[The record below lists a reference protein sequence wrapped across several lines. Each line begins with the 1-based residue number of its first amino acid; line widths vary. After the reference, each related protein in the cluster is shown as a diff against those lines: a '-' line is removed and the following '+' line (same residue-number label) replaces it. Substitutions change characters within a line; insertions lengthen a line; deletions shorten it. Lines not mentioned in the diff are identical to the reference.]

1 MSTATVA
8 TWRKRVDGWIASGQ
22 TCKEYAARIRV
33 NPHTLGWWKWRLQS
47 ALVDARDQGAS
58 DVGFVE
64 VTQKVAASMASEAGV
79 LELEV
84 GRAVIRIRGHVDAD
98 MLGRV
103 LDVLEARR

>member
-1 MSTATVA
+1 MSRATEA
-8 TWRKRVDGWIASGQ
+8 TWRKRVEGWIASGQ

-33 NPHTLGWWKWRLQS
+33 NAHTLGWWKWRLH
-47 ALVDARDQGAS
+47 GAQ
-58 DVGFVE
+58 DGAQDRGTGGAGFVE
-64 VTQKVAASMASEAGV
+64 VTQEIAASLTNEAGV

-84 GRAVIRIRGHVDAD
+84 GRVVLRIRGHVEAD

>member
-1 MSTATVA
+1 MSKASEA
-8 TWRKRVDGWIASGQ
+8 TWRERVDGWVASGQ

-33 NPHTLGWWKWRLQS
+33 NPHTLSWWKWRLES
-47 ALVDARDQGAS
+47 TRACARNRGARE
-58 DVGFVE
+58 VGFVE
-64 VTQKVAASMASEAGV
+64 VTQEVAASMESEAGV

-84 GRAVIRIRGHVDAD
+84 GRAVVRIRGRVEAD

>member
-1 MSTATVA
+1 MSTATEA

-33 NPHTLGWWKWRLQS
+33 NPHTLGWWKWRLHAAQ
-47 ALVDARDQGAS
+47 ADARGQGSGTA
-58 DVGFVE
+58 GFVE
-64 VTQKVAASMASEAGV
+64 VTQEVTASMMNEAGV

-84 GRAVIRIRGHVDAD
+84 GRVVLRIRGHVEAD

-103 LDVLEARR
+103 LDVLEGRR

>member
-1 MSTATVA
+1 MSTATEA

-33 NPHTLGWWKWRLQS
+33 NPHTLGWWKWRLH
-47 ALVDARDQGAS
+47 AARADPRDQGAGE
-58 DVGFVE
+58 VGFVE
-64 VTQKVAASMASEAGV
+64 VTREVADSMTNETGV

-84 GRAVIRIRGHVDAD
+84 GRAVIRIRGHVEAD

-103 LDVLEARR
+103 LDVLEGRR

>member
-1 MSTATVA
+1 MSTATEA

-33 NPHTLGWWKWRLQS
+33 NPHTLGWWKWRLHAAQ
-47 ALVDARDQGAS
+47 ADACSRSTGDA
-58 DVGFVE
+58 GFVE
-64 VTQKVAASMASEAGV
+64 VTQEVAASLTNEAGV

-84 GRAVIRIRGHVDAD
+84 GRVVLRIRGHVEAD

-103 LDVLEARR
+103 LDVLEGRR

>member
-1 MSTATVA
+1 MSTATEA

-33 NPHTLGWWKWRLQS
+33 NPHTLGWWKWRLH
-47 ALVDARDQGAS
+47 AARADACDQGAGEA
-58 DVGFVE
+58 GFVE
-64 VTQKVAASMASEAGV
+64 VTQEVGALLTTEPGV

-84 GRAVIRIRGHVDAD
+84 GCVVLRIRGHVEAD

-103 LDVLEARR
+103 LDVLEGRR